1 MLLMR
6 VVCFKAEER
15 LVDQLNK
22 LSVKLGKPRSQLI
35 REALDKY
42 IKELEVRE
50 YSFYTIKYELT

>member
-1 MLLMR
+1 MR

-15 LVDQLNK
+15 LVDHLNR

-42 IKELEVRE
+42 IKELEIRE
-50 YSFYTIKYELT
+50 YGFYTVKYELT